1 MRNTNTNCST
11 TGITSCNTNGNTNC
25 ITACNTTGIT
35 NYSAT
40 RITTPVILRDICFS
54 YDNGNT
60 WILNNVNLTI
70 NSGERVAIVGA
81 NGSGKSTLSKIISG
95 LTAPDSGYVQLCGE
109 KVFDNTTA
117 HSLAYKEAR
126 KHIGTLFQS
135 PEDQII
141 TTVVEDDIAFGLENL
156 QIPREKMQNRISRA
170 LQAIHMENK
179 RYANP
184 SSMSGGQQQ
193 KIALACSIAMNSQLL
208 VLDEPTSMLDTYSRK
223 SVDDLLNNLHK
234 NGTSIVQITHR
245 LEECKN
251 ANRILLLENSK
262 LKEIS
267 FEDLETY
274 FSNINSANNN
284 FIKISECKN
293 STENSNCGNKSDDAI
308 KISNLNVKY
317 DKTSPAVIDDY
328 SLTVKSG
335 EIVAIISKNGSGKST
350 LAKTVC
356 GLLKADSGTITVDGI
371 PVIGKTSRNDRRKL
385 RSTIGY
391 VMQLPEQQLFAQTVQ
406 DDVAYGP
413 QNFGLKGETLKER
426 VNETLRLLHIEDLA
440 ESSPFA
446 LSGGQQRLV
455 AIAGVL
461 ACKPRV
467 LVLDEPTA
475 GLDFEAASRILE
487 ILYTLHNQGVTIVL
501 ITHNIQEAKTLG
513 ARIVS
518 IEQNGNKN
526 NQVDKNQV
534 DKNQKDK
541 RKTTSNNQ
549 TKIQRKN
556 KNENKSDIKPAE
568 QYESKS
574 EILPAER
581 PEKSLLASFDPRVT
595 LFSCFIIMLS
605 AFSIT
610 NYTQLTILAIATI
623 LLTFIARIS
632 LIKLLSSLHM
642 IIAVFIF
649 SGILNILSV
658 RTGTV
663 LANIATIPITS
674 DGINYSILFATRFS
688 LVIIIGAIV
697 VLTMSQTV
705 LTESCARLLSPLKHI
720 GIPTQEISLIMS
732 LAMRFLPTLASE
744 AHAVALAQIARG
756 SSIRDGSFKQ
766 RIHAITA
773 IIVPGFA
780 SVIRHADTLALALD
794 SRCYTPGAKRTHL
807 HTWRVL
813 IKDISL
819 LVTSLIIVSAIIACK
834 ILYLY

>member
-11 TGITSCNTNGNTNC
+11 TGITSCNTNVNTNC
-25 ITACNTTGIT
+25 ITACNTTGISRIASRSNT
-35 NYSAT
+35 NASQEIKADF
-40 RITTPVILRDICFS
+40 TTPVILRDICFS
-54 YDNGNT
+54 YDNGNN

-234 NGTSIVQITHR
+234 NGTSIVQITHS

-267 FEDLETY
+267 FEDLETH

-284 FIKISECKN
+284 FIKISERKN
-293 STENSNCGNKSDDAI
+293 STENSNCVNKSDDAI
-308 KISNLNVKY
+308 KISNLTVKY

-350 LAKTVC
+350 LAKTIC

-371 PVIGKTSRNDRRKL
+371 PVTGKTSRDDRRKL

-391 VMQLPEQQLFAQTVQ
+391 VMQLPEQQLFADTVRN
-406 DDVAYGP
+406 DIAYGP
-413 QNFGLKGETLKER
+413 QNFGLKGDALKRR
-426 VNETLRLLHIEDLA
+426 VDETLRLLHIEDLA
-440 ESSPFA
+440 EKSPFA

-501 ITHNIQEAKTLG
+501 ITHNIQEAKALG

-518 IEQNGNKN
+518 IEQSGNKN
-526 NQVDKNQV
+526 NQVDKNQ
-534 DKNQKDK
+534 KDK
-541 RKTTSNNQ
+541 RENTSN
-549 TKIQRKN
+549 
-556 KNENKSDIKPAE
+556 IKPVE
-568 QYESKS
+568 Q
-574 EILPAER
+574 

-756 SSIRDGSFKQ
+756 SSIHDGSFKQ

-807 HTWRVL
+807 HTWRVR